1 MTDFFVVQ
9 DLLLPGMDFS
19 APVEL
24 YARGN
29 DHVSFRLAERKAV
42 FQPGGRAFFDTYYNG
57 ISVGAW
63 KRMTTID
70 NVSVLLKGHGNFILR
85 AGIHR
90 LGQAFRWLTEQEIE
104 LADDQDTIAELPWAE
119 LDDGLLKIQLEA
131 VSDGE
136 LSGGCFVTSS
146 TPQRDVK
153 LGVVITHFNRQSFVV
168 PAIRRIHQELLQ
180 RQDYAGK
187 IDLIVVDNSSNLTA
201 EQTEGAIHIPNLNLG
216 GSGGFTRGLLHLV
229 DCKDYTHCLFM
240 DDDAS
245 CEIESIRRA
254 FTLQQFARDP
264 KLAISG
270 ALLREMEPYRLF
282 EKGASYEQGLVR
294 PLNTGRDMRD
304 VGELLLAERQEHY
317 SAYGAW
323 WFFCFDLKQFRHYPY
338 PFFVR
343 GDDAL
348 FGLLNDFKVETMNG
362 ISCWGEDFQLKENPL
377 TRYLGLRSTLAI
389 MLMTSDMPKQRV
401 FRIMLSWFLSSILSY
416 NYSSAQAIIQA
427 VRDVSKGPEFWLEN
441 MDMSEIRAEFGP
453 LNAEEKLTKVCL
465 ADYALVHGG
474 VHECRLRRYIR
485 LLSLNGFLLP
495 AALIRKTTMLD
506 HKAFRGTFRK
516 IFRHSKVM
524 YFYEAMDLGYVA
536 EYDKKRFFKLSALF
550 LKTSLR
556 FLKDMP
562 RLRRDY
568 QSGMS
573 DMTTEKFWRKIYSL

>member
-1 MTDFFVVQ
+1 MTAFSVVQ

-29 DHVSFRLAERKAV
+29 DQVSFRLAERKAV
-42 FQPGGRAFFDTYYNG
+42 FRPGGRAFFDTYYNG
-57 ISVGAW
+57 IFIGAW

-70 NVSVLLKGHGNFILR
+70 NLSVLLKGHGQFILR
-85 AGIHR
+85 IGAHR
-90 LGQAFRWLTEQEIE
+90 LGQAFRWIE
-104 LADDQDTIAELPWAE
+104 EHEVELNEDGTIVALPWAD
-119 LDDGLLKIQLEA
+119 LDDGLLQIHLEA
-131 VSDGE
+131 VSAGE
-136 LSGGCFVTSS
+136 LTGGYFLTHAA
-146 TPQRDVK
+146 PQRDVK

-168 PAIRRIHQELLQ
+168 PAIRRIRDDLL
-180 RQDYAGK
+180 RRPEYAGK

-201 EQTEGAIHIPNLNLG
+201 EQTDGAVHIPNLNLG

-229 DCKDYTHCLFM
+229 DSKDYTHCLFM

-282 EKGASYEQGLVR
+282 EKGASYEKGLVR
-294 PLNTGRDMRD
+294 PLNMGRDMRD
-304 VGELLLAERQEHY
+304 VGELLHAERQESY

-323 WFFCFDLKQFRHYPY
+323 WFFCFDLKQFSHYPY

-389 MLMTSDMPKQRV
+389 MLMTSDMSKQRV
-401 FRIMLSWFLSSILSY
+401 FRIMLSWFLSSIFSY

-427 VRDVSKGPEFWLEN
+427 VRDVSKGPDFWLEN
-441 MDMSEIRAEFGP
+441 MDMSAIRAEFGP

-474 VHECRLRRYIR
+474 IHESRLRRYIR
-485 LLSLNGFLLP
+485 LFSLNGFLLP

-516 IFRHSKVM
+516 VFRHSKVM
-524 YFYEAMDLGYVA
+524 YFYEAMDLGYMA
-536 EYDKKRFFKLSALF
+536 HYDQKKFFKLSALF
-550 LKTSLR
+550 LKTSLL
-556 FLKDMP
+556 FLRNMP
-562 RLRRDY
+562 RLRSEY
-568 QSGMS
+568 KKGMS